1 MPFTYECAGCGKPVI
16 AKARKKTLVFC
27 DNKCRGQA
35 SVKHLDQ
42 SCPQCGK
49 TFRPRGA
56 SRGRGIKYCS
66 RECYAASLI
75 AKECPVCG
83 TEFLASAFMAG
94 RYQVCS
100 DACKAA
106 RTKDVTCE
114 RCGKQF
120 QAQISSRQRY
130 CSMECRRPANP
141 MSITCRNCGRQ
152 FSAEPSRADR
162 RFCSPSCF
170 HSFSGET
177 TLETRVRIA
186 LEQIG
191 VAFTQQ
197 CAVGKWS
204 IDFALTAHMIAI
216 EADGDYWH
224 SLTGTHDARRDAK
237 LTRDGWRIIRL
248 AENEV
253 NKSRDLGKLIL
264 ERVHE
269 TTGLE
274 LSDLEKQEGAAND
287 PPSRRVFRARGRRS
301 RRLGRAVRPAAGQ
314 GMLWD

>member
-16 AKARKKTLVFC
+16 TQARKKTLVYC
-27 DNKCRGQA
+27 NNKCRGQA
-35 SVKHLDQ
+35 SIKHLDR

-56 SRGRGIKYCS
+56 SGGRGSKYCS
-66 RECYAASLI
+66 WECYTASLI
-75 AKECPVCG
+75 TKKCPVCG

-120 QAQISSRQRY
+120 RAQASSRQRF
-130 CSMECRRPANP
+130 CSWACRNPANP
-141 MSITCRNCGRQ
+141 VSVTCRNCGRR
-152 FSAEPSRADR
+152 FPAMPSRADQQ
-162 RFCSPSCF
+162 FCSPSCF

-177 TLETRVRIA
+177 ALEARVRVA
-186 LEQIG
+186 LEQMG

-224 SLTGTHDARRDAK
+224 SLTGAHDARRDAK
-237 LTRDGWRIIRL
+237 LMRDGWRIVRL
-248 AENEV
+248 AESEV
-253 NKSRDLGKLIL
+253 VKSRDLGKLIL
-264 ERVHE
+264 ERVRE
-269 TTGLE
+269 AAGME
-274 LSDLEKQEGAAND
+274 LADLEKREGAASG
-287 PPSRRVFRARGRRS
+287 PPRRRVVRGRTS
-301 RRLGRAVRPAAGQ
+301 RRLGRTIRPAAGQ
-314 GMLWD
+314 QTLWD